1 MAENTSGIRHTV
13 IEQVFLRRGKLL
25 IFLTDSEFISFLS
38 DVYRYPDQR
47 VMKNKYLLLT
57 NDTEALPNRAKDNHV
72 KRLMWGEHENGTA
85 GVREM
90 TSVVK
95 EFNGKITYFVDIC
108 GAMDRKAEVL
118 EVAKWLNDNGQDVEL
133 HLHPE
138 YLPDEFWEG
147 TGYRL
152 NPRFMNLYEEVDKDK
167 LRFLLKTCAGELEN
181 VIGRKINAYRA
192 GSFRW
197 NSLTLELLKELDIP
211 MAFNN
216 TQASVALGQ
225 CPYASSMQR
234 PFRWSN
240 GIIEVPVT
248 EKNFFPNLND
258 NWWVRYQYPLCSLVR
273 YRTGLGSII
282 PYSVSAKDDFLVC
295 LMHSWSFL
303 YRDDDG
309 YEYYKD
315 DHRKEDFRKMLRK
328 MSRDFDIID
337 SRDLKELID
346 SGKITVDHTEDIKN
360 TVYIPANLKRPRL
373 TREQIKNKNYAY
385 LSNEV
390 EHNGSY
396 DHSFFSDKRFY
407 YGMSCC
413 LFPSMIYEYIQP
425 SEEDL
430 RMNENLRQFKFAYEG
445 KDGDIDSSRVTI
457 GCRMLNKV
465 EKVRYIP
472 LNVNFEIRNFLFCGK
487 LPVRVEVESEQ
498 DIMFGLYLYDSE
510 GQKIDS
516 RTFHC
521 NCNALMDV
529 PENTVTFAISLRI
542 PEDFKSAVIKYI
554 SFTFVDTVSTH
565 VIPIVDRADTGT
577 VLDEKGRVAS
587 NESGG
592 EQERNADSGDAEF
605 KIEDEQ
611 HDSAV
616 RDTKTRAVNYISSY
630 DNYFRLAVYHPEKKK
645 NGVIIFFPEN
655 KGFGKKH
662 TIDYP
667 DYSGSCYAEAAQK
680 LTGYTVINVAEPYL
694 TKKYKYG
701 GSWFFNEQG
710 RSLLPEL
717 AGHIRNIIGSDCGD
731 ILCAGHSMGADLAI
745 SFAPLIKAK
754 YCICE
759 SVHPSL
765 LKYPNFRKMGYAV
778 ALAQSKLSG
787 KKTEIK
793 NIESP
798 AESATTKADRI
809 IRDHY
814 EEGMLDLHSIL
825 NKSKKD
831 IPSAVYFSFYNMNQ
845 FIPVLFQEIKRVDRE
860 ARKNLDYKVL
870 INGSGRANKYSCL
883 PADELVRL
891 IANLME
897 NSTCF

>member
-1 MAENTSGIRHTV
+1 
-13 IEQVFLRRGKLL
+13 
-25 IFLTDSEFISFLS
+25 
-38 DVYRYPDQR
+38 
-47 VMKNKYLLLT
+47 MKNKYLLLT
-57 NDTEALPNRAKDNHV
+57 NDTEALPNRARDNHV

-138 YLPDEFWEG
+138 YLPDGFWEG
-147 TGYRL
+147 TDYRL

-225 CPYASSMQR
+225 CPYASSVQR

-337 SRDLKELID
+337 SRDLKDLID
-346 SGKITVDHTEDIKN
+346 SGKIAVNHTEDIKN

-373 TREQIKNKNYAY
+373 RREQIKNKNYAY

-390 EHNGSY
+390 DHNGSY
-396 DHSFFSDKRFY
+396 NHSFFSDKRFY

-425 SEEDL
+425 SDEDL

-457 GCRMLNKV
+457 GCRMLNKE

-472 LNVNFEIRNFLFCGK
+472 LNVNFEIKDFLFCGK
-487 LPVRVEVESEQ
+487 LPVRVEVESER

-529 PENTVTFAISLRI
+529 PENTATFSVSLRI

-565 VIPIVDRADTGT
+565 VIPIVDSTDTGT
-577 VLDEKGRVAS
+577 AQSGKGNATA
-587 NESGG
+587 ESGREQGG
-592 EQERNADSGDAEF
+592 ESDAGDTEF
-605 KIEDEQ
+605 QIEDEQ

-630 DNYFRLAVYHPEKKK
+630 DNYFRLAVHHPEKKK
-645 NGVIIFFPEN
+645 NGVIIFFPDN
-655 KGFGKKH
+655 KGPGKKH
-662 TIDYP
+662 TVEYP
-667 DYSGSCYAEAAQK
+667 NYSGLSNADAAEK
-680 LTGYTVINVAEPYL
+680 LTEYTIINVAESYL
-694 TKKYKYG
+694 TKQYKFG

-731 ILCAGHSMGADLAI
+731 ILCVGHSMGADLAL
-745 SFAPLIKAK
+745 SFAPLIKAE

-759 SVHPSL
+759 SIHSSL
-765 LKYPNFRKMGYAV
+765 LEYQNFRKMGYAV
-778 ALAQSKLSG
+778 ALAQRNLSG
-787 KKTEIK
+787 NKQTEVK
-793 NIESP
+793 NIESEI
-798 AESATTKADRI
+798 ESAAAKVDRI
-809 IRDHY
+809 IKDHY
-814 EEGMLDLHSIL
+814 EEGMLDLHSVL
-825 NKSKKD
+825 NRHREN
-831 IPSAVYFSFYNMNQ
+831 IPSAVYFSFYNMNT
-845 FIPVLFQEIKRVDRE
+845 FIPVLFKEIKRVDRE
-860 ARKNLDYKVL
+860 ARKKLDYKVL
-870 INGSGRANKYSCL
+870 INGSGRANKHSRL
-883 PADELVRL
+883 PADELRRL
-891 IANLME
+891 ITNLME
-897 NSTCF
+897 NSSCF